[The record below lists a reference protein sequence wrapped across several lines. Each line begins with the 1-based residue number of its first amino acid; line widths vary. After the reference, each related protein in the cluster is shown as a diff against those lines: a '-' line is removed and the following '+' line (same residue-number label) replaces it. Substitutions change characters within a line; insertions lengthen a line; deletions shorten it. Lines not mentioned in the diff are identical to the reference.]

1 MKDLPLSFLIFTIQQ
16 IVALKM
22 LTENDELL
30 IKIYLKNLQ
39 INQLYTFYF
48 RKKIISVLYDCKIIW
63 L

>member
-48 RKKIISVLYDCKIIW
+48 RKKIISVLYDCKII
-63 L
+63 